1 MAGRAPSSSR
11 SVRPRSGARFA
22 VVAARFNEAI
32 TKRLLDGA
40 LRALAAGG
48 VAESAVDVHWVPGA
62 FELPQ
67 AAALLARSGRYAGVV
82 CVGCVIRAQ
91 TPHFDFIAGQAAAGI
106 LRVGLDTGV
115 PTTFGVITALTEA
128 QAWERAGGDVGNRG
142 AEAADA
148 ALEMV
153 AFVQAIRRADGSR
166 AERSTADGSTARQT
180 AGRRDGRAAHSS
192 PDRRGG
198 GALRSRP

>member
-67 AAALLARSGRYAGVV
+67 AAALLARSARYAGVV
-82 CVGCVIRAQ
+82 CVGCVIRGQ

-106 LRVGLDTGV
+106 QRVGLDTGV

-128 QAWERAGGDVGNRG
+128 QAWDRAGGEVGNRG

-148 ALEMV
+148 ALEMA
-153 AFVQAIRRADGSR
+153 AFADTVR
-166 AERSTADGSTARQT
+166 
-180 AGRRDGRAAHSS
+180 GRRGRA
-192 PDRRGG
+192 PLRNRPGG
-198 GALRSRP
+198 K